1 MLKAT
6 IMPLSA
12 LAIAAFATTAC
23 AEEPMSDAAYMA
35 KIATAAPDAIV
46 KGATI
51 VAMEKDGTMRTLQK
65 GTNDFTCMTIP
76 DGTPMCADPAAMEW
90 MHALMHKAA
99 PPDKVG
105 FMYMLAGD
113 VGTSNAAPGA
123 TGPTADNHWIKTGP
137 HVMILGPA
145 VKTMAGYSR
154 ELDPDPA
161 KPYVMWGDTPYEHL
175 MIPVK

>member
-1 MLKAT
+1 MKT
-6 IMPLSA
+6 IVMPLSA
-12 LAIAAFATTAC
+12 LAMVAFATAAR
-23 AEEPMSDAAYMA
+23 AEDATSDAAYMA
-35 KIATAAPDAIV
+35 KIMTAAPDAIV
-46 KGATI
+46 KSATI
-51 VAMEKDGTMRTLQK
+51 VVMDKDGMRTLQK

-113 VGTSNAAPGA
+113 AGTSNAAPGA
-123 TGPTADNHWIKTGP
+123 TGPTADNHRIKTGP

-145 VKTMAGYSR
+145 VKTMVGYSR

-161 KPYVMWGDTPYEHL
+161 KPYVMWQNTPYEHL

>member
-1 MLKAT
+1 MLKLT
-6 IMPLSA
+6 VTPLSA
-12 LAIAAFATTAC
+12 LAMIAFATAAC
-23 AEEPMSDAAYMA
+23 AEEPMSDAAYLA

-51 VAMEKDGTMRTLQK
+51 VAMEKDGTMRTVQK

-76 DGTPMCADPAAMEW
+76 DGTPMCADPGAMEW

-99 PPDKVG
+99 PPGKIG

-113 VGTSNAAPGA
+113 TGTSNVAPGA

-161 KPYVMWGDTPYEHL
+161 KPYVMWRDTPYEHL